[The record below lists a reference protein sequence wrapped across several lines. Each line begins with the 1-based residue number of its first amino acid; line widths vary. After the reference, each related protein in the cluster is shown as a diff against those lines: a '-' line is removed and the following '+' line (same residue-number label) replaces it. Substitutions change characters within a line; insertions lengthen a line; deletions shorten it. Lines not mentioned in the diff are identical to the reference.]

1 MPGNV
6 IRHRA
11 SLYADDLVVF
21 VAPVAEDLHCLREIL
36 SFFAG
41 ASGLVTNVDKCVAS
55 PIRCSDELM
64 LQVQLAFPCV
74 VSPFPC
80 RYLGI
85 PLSLLRL
92 KRVDEQA
99 LVDRVAARIPTWK
112 AGLLTQAGRATLT
125 KVTLSAIPIHI
136 SIACCLSAWAVGQID
151 KRRRAFLWAGTST
164 VSGGRRKVAWTKV
177 CRPTCFD
184 GLGILD
190 LHFFGFALR
199 LRWEWLSRAAPDSCW
214 ATLPSRPEK
223 AVTAMAAVS
232 MSVILG
238 DRGSAML
245 WTDCWSQAGPLCRL
259 APDLFAAISCAG
271 KKRTVTIGLATSSVR
286 LRHRFYAST

>member
-1 MPGNV
+1 LPGNV

-99 LVDRVAARIPTWK
+99 LVDRVAAP
-112 AGLLTQAGRATLT
+112 GR
-125 KVTLSAIPIHI
+125 P
-136 SIACCLSAWAVGQID
+136 ACSL
-151 KRRRAFLWAGTST
+151 
-164 VSGGRRKVAWTKV
+164 
-177 CRPTCFD
+177 RPD
-184 GLGILD
+184 AQ
-190 LHFFGFALR
+190 H
-199 LRWEWLSRAAPDSCW
+199 
-214 ATLPSRPEK
+214 
-223 AVTAMAAVS
+223 
-232 MSVILG
+232 
-238 DRGSAML
+238 
-245 WTDCWSQAGPLCRL
+245 
-259 APDLFAAISCAG
+259 
-271 KKRTVTIGLATSSVR
+271 
-286 LRHRFYAST
+286 